1 LTCVLEGIT
10 TRIIGQ
16 TFNLTCSPD
25 YTRWL
30 EHTRHN
36 WLSPLPTYDPASQES
51 TADLQT
57 DITTPT
63 PLSTPNLLSQ
73 QSSTSSDMVLGT
85 SRTTT
90 TTMTLHTAS
99 QSQSSQWSSD
109 MELSTEGTFINNHS
123 GFRRARDT
131 SPTENSER
139 LRPTQRLRVSYASS
153 LQTGL
158 AVIPS
163 APGRNMEAAQ
173 SPVLRVFPSPSSL
186 PTTPHSPPN

>member
-1 LTCVLEGIT
+1 MQSGHLFFICVV
-10 TRIIGQ
+10 
-16 TFNLTCSPD
+16 
-25 YTRWL
+25 
-30 EHTRHN
+30 
-36 WLSPLPTYDPASQES
+36 
-51 TADLQT
+51 
-57 DITTPT
+57 
-63 PLSTPNLLSQ
+63 STPNLLSQ

-131 SPTENSER
+131 SPTDNSER

-158 AVIPS
+158 AVIRS

-186 PTTPHSPPN
+186 LLFLYPSPRTEVAGAGRDWGPEREGEGEGRGEAGRTRSVNWLHALIKLS